1 MKTIG
6 KAFRNLL
13 VLNILL
19 LFVIN
24 SSAQNYAIEITSP
37 SEGSQVSGSTLIS
50 GTASL
55 PPSGYLWILA
65 HKVGFNGFWP
75 QGNGAAQIIGGSWD
89 VLVQF
94 GQRGEYGRFEVI
106 ALIVNSQTH
115 QDLENWVR
123 NAPKTTPPYLP
134 IQLPTTIDGSPI
146 VRLRVDKT
154 RD

>member
-1 MKTIG
+1 METIR
-6 KAFRNLL
+6 KNFRNLL
-13 VLNILL
+13 VLIVLL
-19 LFVIN
+19 LFGIN
-24 SSAQNYAIEITSP
+24 SSAQNYAIKITSP

-50 GTASL
+50 GTATL

-75 QGNGAAQIIGGSWD
+75 QGNGAAQVIGGSWD

-94 GQRGEYGRFEVI
+94 GQKGEYGKFEVI
-106 ALIVNSQTH
+106 ALIVNAQTH

-123 NAPKTTPPYLP
+123 NAPNTTPSYQP
-134 IQLPTTIDGSPI
+134 IPLPTTIDGSPI

-154 RD
+154 KD